1 MSIACLDPGTVL
13 HVTPRSRRAEVAAGR
28 GYHAG
33 MDGDQSIG
41 ENTAVAHPGAV
52 SNSPRPALP
61 RWPLYAAGM
70 MVLLAVLLAASMTI
84 EVPYY
89 AFSPGPVHEV
99 DEMVVFDEP
108 DPLTGEFYM
117 LTVEL
122 SEVRALE
129 YAVAWFDPT
138 VDLYAREAI
147 RSSDEDDEQYQERN
161 RRSMDESK
169 NVAIYV
175 ATQKIG
181 YEGPVEG
188 AGVYV
193 SGISEGSPVIGILE
207 VDDLITAVDGV
218 PVATAPDFIEIITG
232 HAIGDEL
239 ELSILR
245 AGEELTLSVTL
256 VPHVDD
262 ASRPMVGVLAATAN
276 PFGIDIA
283 DGNIG
288 GPSAGL
294 MYTLTIMDLLSEDD
308 LSKGRVIAGTGT
320 MSEDEKVGSI
330 GGIRQKVVAA
340 TEAGAEYILVPA
352 GNYEDALTVETDVEL
367 VEVATLDDA
376 LEFLAALPPL
386 EQ

>member
-1 MSIACLDPGTVL
+1 
-13 HVTPRSRRAEVAAGR
+13 
-28 GYHAG
+28 

-41 ENTAVAHPGAV
+41 ENSRVAHPVAV
-52 SNSPRPALP
+52 SDSQRPALP
-61 RWPLYAAGM
+61 RWPLYLAGF
-70 MVLLAVLLAASMTI
+70 MVVLAIALAASMTI

-188 AGVYV
+188 AGVFV

-245 AGEELTLSVTL
+245 EGEDLTLSVTL

-294 MYTLTIMDLLSEDD
+294 MYTLTIMDLLSDDD

>member
-1 MSIACLDPGTVL
+1 MDADQSTGETSRGAYPGTV
-13 HVTPRSRRAEVAAGR
+13 S
-28 GYHAG
+28 
-33 MDGDQSIG
+33 
-41 ENTAVAHPGAV
+41 TAQ
-52 SNSPRPALP
+52 RPVLP
-61 RWPLYAAGM
+61 RWSLYLAGFM
-70 MVLLAVLLAASMTI
+70 IVLAIALAVSMTV
-84 EVPYY
+84 EVPFY

-99 DEMVVFDEP
+99 DEMVILDEP

-147 RSSDEDDEQYQERN
+147 RSPEEDDDQYQERN

-175 ATQKIG
+175 ATRKIG

-193 SGISEGSPVIGILE
+193 SGISEGSPVVGVLE
-207 VDDLITAVDGV
+207 VDDLITSVNGEA
-218 PVATAPDFIEIITG
+218 VATASDFIEIISG

-239 ELSILR
+239 ELAVER
-245 AGEELTLSVTL
+245 AGEDLSVTVTL

-262 ASRPMVGVLAATAN
+262 ETRPMVGVLAATAN
-276 PFGIDIA
+276 PFGIDIS

-294 MYTLTIMDLLSEDD
+294 MYTLTIMDLLSTDD
-308 LSKGRVIAGTGT
+308 LSKGHVIAGTGT
-320 MSEDEKVGSI
+320 MTEDERVGSI

-340 TEAGAEYILVPA
+340 AEAGAEYILVPA
-352 GNYEDALTVETDVEL
+352 GNYEDALTVDTDVEL

-386 EQ
+386 DP